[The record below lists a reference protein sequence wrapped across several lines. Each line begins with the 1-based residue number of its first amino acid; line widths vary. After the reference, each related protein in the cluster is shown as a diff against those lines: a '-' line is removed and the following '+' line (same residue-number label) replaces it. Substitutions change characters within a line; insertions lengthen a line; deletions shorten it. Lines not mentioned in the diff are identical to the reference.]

1 MYRASHKLYSIEAI
15 VLSRRNIGEAD
26 RIVTVFSKEF
36 GKLRLIAKGI
46 RRITSK
52 RGPNLEVFTR
62 LTCLVHKGKT
72 MDSISE
78 TQSIA
83 SYPSIRQKLDRV
95 STAYLLCE
103 LVDTLLGEKQEHR
116 DVYALLTNAFIDI
129 ENAQGNTLYQI
140 SREFAQALLWT
151 LGFLPNGQ
159 VLEGKKLLD
168 FIEDITER
176 RLKSAKLIRRLA
188 LMI

>member
-1 MYRASHKLYSIEAI
+1 MYRGSHKLYSIDAI
-15 VLSRRNIGEAD
+15 VLSRKNYGEAD

-52 RGPNLEVFTR
+52 RASHLEIFTR
-62 LTCLVHKGKT
+62 MTCLIHKGKT
-72 MDSISE
+72 MDSITEVTSLE
-78 TQSIA
+78 
-83 SYPSIRQKLDRV
+83 SYPFIRNELERV
-95 STAYLLCE
+95 SMAYLLCE

-116 DVYALLTNAFIDI
+116 DVYALLMKGFDDIGNAL
-129 ENAQGNTLYQI
+129 GNSLYII
-140 SREFAQALLWT
+140 SREFAQQLLWT
-151 LGFLPNGQ
+151 LGFLPKGQ

-168 FIEDITER
+168 FIENITER

-188 LMI
+188 A